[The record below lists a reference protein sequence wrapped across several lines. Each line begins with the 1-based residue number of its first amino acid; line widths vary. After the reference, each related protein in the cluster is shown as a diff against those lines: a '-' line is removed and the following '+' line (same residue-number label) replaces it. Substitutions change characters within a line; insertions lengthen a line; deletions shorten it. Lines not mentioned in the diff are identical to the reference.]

1 MPEKVF
7 HKNQLSKLDELD
19 ELMTNNTVIL
29 EDFNLDSNKENSET
43 QAKKS
48 FLMMMMDIKTRN
60 LMSERIFY

>member
-1 MPEKVF
+1 MQMPEKVF

-43 QAKKS
+43 
-48 FLMMMMDIKTRN
+48 
-60 LMSERIFY
+60 